1 MASQKRVRKQFN
13 LNLPQEELDRLKNL
27 SSERHVPMGNI
38 VRFALDRLFDQLQGG
53 QLNLPLGLDK
63 RDSL

>member
-1 MASQKRVRKQFN
+1 MAVPKRIRKQFN

-27 SSERHVPMGNI
+27 SAERHVPMGNI